1 MLVYNRY
8 CRIIATM
15 RRKIMGIY
23 CFFAKRLLT
32 LHSQLRKSNGKMPEW
47 PNGAVS
53 KTVIQ
58 VTVSRVRIPV
68 FPQPSLD
75 FNQLQA
81 IGTEL
86 GTKGNT
92 LSLFFVEQGH
102 GFAD

>member
-1 MLVYNRY
+1 
-8 CRIIATM
+8 M

-23 CFFAKRLLT
+23 CFF
-32 LHSQLRKSNGKMPEW
+32 
-47 PNGAVS
+47 GAVS

-81 IGTEL
+81 MGTEL
-86 GTKGNT
+86 WTKGIA
-92 LSLFFVEQGH
+92 LSPFFC
-102 GFAD
+102 